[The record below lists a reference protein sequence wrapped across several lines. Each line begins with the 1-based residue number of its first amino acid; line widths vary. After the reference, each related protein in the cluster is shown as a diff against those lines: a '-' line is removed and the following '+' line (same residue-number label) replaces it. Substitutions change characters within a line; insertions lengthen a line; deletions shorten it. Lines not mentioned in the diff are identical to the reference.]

1 MALAA
6 AARPP
11 LAPPNSLPSP
21 HRSRRPEQVGTARL
35 LRDSFPGQHERVM
48 LKLDAT
54 PELQF
59 LYLQGVLQQAQ
70 RYATPVAAGSD
81 RLPFAEQ
88 IQQVLHSAL
97 RSGLRSALRSA
108 LHSALH

>member
-1 MALAA
+1 M
-6 AARPP
+6 
-11 LAPPNSLPSP
+11 
-21 HRSRRPEQVGTARL
+21 QVGTARL

-81 RLPFAEQ
+81 NLPFAEQ
-88 IQQVLHSAL
+88 IVQALPSAL
-97 RSGLRSALRSA
+97 PSA
-108 LHSALH
+108 LHCTCLYIVRAFTLYLPFRCTELA